1 MIAYLK
7 GEILEVKEDGAIILC
22 GGVGYEV
29 NLPHSS
35 ALELAAGTE
44 AAFYV
49 AESISPYDGT
59 VLYGFLTKED
69 KDLWYLFK
77 TAIPNTGPKKAME
90 FLNKALRSV
99 ADFHNAIIKR
109 DPKILTGIFGFTA
122 KTAEKLINSL
132 KDKMDAIAVQ
142 GESKIKVLDE
152 APYLS
157 GVMEALGALGYSAAE
172 ARRAMEKLQTEGIN
186 PNDKIENIIKEAL
199 RVLKKWATKTK
210 F

>member
-1 MIAYLK
+1 M
-7 GEILEVKEDGAIILC
+7 EVKEDGAVILC

-29 NLPHSS
+29 NLAHGS
-35 ALELAAGTE
+35 ALELTAGQE

-69 KDLWYLFK
+69 KELWTLFK

-99 ADFHNAIIKR
+99 ADFHNAILKH

-132 KDKMDAIAVQ
+132 KDKMDTLTVQ

-157 GVMEALGALGYSAAE
+157 GVLEALGALGYSAAE
-172 ARRAMEKLQTEGIN
+172 ARRAMEKLQAEGVS
-186 PNDKIENIIKEAL
+186 PNEPLEKIIREAL
-199 RVLKKWATKTK
+199 RVLKK
-210 F
+210 

>member
-29 NLPHSS
+29 NLPHCS

-132 KDKMDAIAVQ
+132 KDKMDAITVQ

-199 RVLKKWATKTK
+199 RVLKK
-210 F
+210 

>member
-29 NLPHSS
+29 NLAHGS
-35 ALELAAGTE
+35 ALELTSGQET
-44 AAFYV
+44 AFYV

-69 KDLWYLFK
+69 KELWTLFK

-99 ADFHNAIIKR
+99 ADFHNAILKR

-132 KDKMDAIAVQ
+132 KDKMDALTVQ

-157 GVMEALGALGYSAAE
+157 GVLEALGALGYSAAE
-172 ARRAMEKLQTEGIN
+172 ARRAMEKLQAEGVS
-186 PNDKIENIIKEAL
+186 PNEPLEKIIREAL
-199 RVLKKWATKTK
+199 RVLKK
-210 F
+210 

>member
-7 GEILEVKEDGAIILC
+7 GEILEVKEEGAIVLC

-29 NLPHSS
+29 NLARPS
-35 ALELAAGTE
+35 AQGLTAGQE
-44 AAFYV
+44 IALYV

-59 VLYGFLTKED
+59 VLYGFTHKED
-69 KDLWYLFK
+69 KDLWLLFK

-99 ADFHNAIIKR
+99 ADFHQAILKR
-109 DPKILTGIFGFTA
+109 DPKILTGIFGFTS

-132 KDKMDAIAVQ
+132 KDKMDAVTVQ

-157 GVMEALGALGYSAAE
+157 NVLEALGTLGYSTAE
-172 ARRAMEKLQTEGIN
+172 ARRALDTLHTQGISATE
-186 PNDKIENIIKEAL
+186 PIETIIKEAL
-199 RVLKKWATKTK
+199 RVLKK
-210 F
+210 

>member
-29 NLPHSS
+29 NLAHSS
-35 ALELAAGTE
+35 VLELTAGTE

-132 KDKMDAIAVQ
+132 KDKMDAITVQ
-142 GESKIKVLDE
+142 GKSKIKVLDE
-152 APYLS
+152 SPYLS

-199 RVLKKWATKTK
+199 RVLKK
-210 F
+210 

>member
-29 NLPHSS
+29 NLAHGS
-35 ALELAAGTE
+35 ALELTAGQE

-69 KDLWYLFK
+69 KELWTLFK
-77 TAIPNTGPKKAME
+77 TAIPNTGPKKALE

-99 ADFHNAIIKR
+99 ADFHNAILKR

-132 KDKMDAIAVQ
+132 KDKMDSLTVQ
-142 GESKIKVLDE
+142 GQSKIKVMDD

-157 GVMEALGALGYSAAE
+157 GVLEALGALGYSAAE
-172 ARRAMEKLQTEGIN
+172 ARRAMEKLQAEGVN
-186 PNDKIENIIKEAL
+186 PNEPLEKIIREAL
-199 RVLKKWATKTK
+199 RVLKK
-210 F
+210 

>member
-7 GEILEVKEDGAIILC
+7 GEILEVKEDGAVILC

-29 NLPHSS
+29 NLAHSS
-35 ALELAAGTE
+35 AQELTAGQQ

-59 VLYGFLTKED
+59 VLYGFTHKED
-69 KDLWYLFK
+69 KDLWLLFK

-99 ADFHNAIIKR
+99 ADFHQAILKR

-132 KDKMDAIAVQ
+132 KDKMDAVTVQ
-142 GESKIKVLDE
+142 GESKIKVLDD

-157 GVMEALGALGYSAAE
+157 GVLEALGALGYSSAE
-172 ARRAMEKLQTEGIN
+172 ARRALDTLHTQGIGPNQTL
-186 PNDKIENIIKEAL
+186 ENMIKEAL
-199 RVLKKWATKTK
+199 RVLKK
-210 F
+210 

>member
-7 GEILEVKEDGAIILC
+7 GEILEVKEDGAVILC

-29 NLPHSS
+29 NLAHSS
-35 ALELAAGTE
+35 AQELTAGQQ

-59 VLYGFLTKED
+59 VLYGFTHKED
-69 KDLWYLFK
+69 KDLWTLFK

-99 ADFHNAIIKR
+99 ADFHQAILKR

-132 KDKMDAIAVQ
+132 KDKMDAVTVQ

-152 APYLS
+152 APYLAN
-157 GVMEALGALGYSAAE
+157 VQEALGARGYSAAE
-172 ARRAMEKLQTEGIN
+172 ARRALDTLHTQGIG
-186 PNDKIENIIKEAL
+186 PNEKIETIIKEAL
-199 RVLKKWATKTK
+199 RVLKK
-210 F
+210 